1 MKLQQTG
8 EKIHTIIAIIEARFQ
23 ILVRM
28 CENWIIMENSIIIYP
43 VIINHYFYILIFSN
57 QITTYQIQTP
67 KRNLFLTE
75 IV

>member
-8 EKIHTIIAIIEARFQ
+8 EKIHMIIAIIEARFR
-23 ILVRM
+23 IFVRM

-57 QITTYQIQTP
+57 QITTYQI
-67 KRNLFLTE
+67 
-75 IV
+75 

>member
-43 VIINHYFYILIFSN
+43 VIINQLIIIFIYS
-57 QITTYQIQTP
+57 
-67 KRNLFLTE
+67 FLATR
-75 IV
+75 

>member
-8 EKIHTIIAIIEARFQ
+8 EKIHTIIAIIEGRFQ

-28 CENWIIMENSIIIYP
+28 CENCIIMENSIIIYP

>member
-28 CENWIIMENSIIIYP
+28 CENWIILENSIIIYP

>member
-67 KRNLFLTE
+67 KRNSFLTE